1 MRAGRAHRRR
11 LPPKRELRV
20 AEFGVRATPD
30 APAAGPRAHANPEV
44 DTSAGSAHRPR
55 GADDLAIVL
64 TGGGARAAYQV
75 GFLRW
80 VARHIPDAHFP
91 IVSGVS
97 AGAINAAFLAAHPGP
112 LAAAADRL
120 CDLWSRLTADRVFR
134 TDGPS
139 LAGLVARW
147 GIRLL
152 AGGTPL
158 APTVRGL
165 VDTSPLRA
173 TLAAVFDSDPG
184 DGGAIPGIADN
195 VEAGRL
201 WALALVTSHYG
212 TGHSVVWTQGR
223 DLHEWE
229 RADRH
234 SRNTALTLDHVLASS
249 ALPLFFPAVRL
260 PDGWHGDG
268 GIRLTAPFSPALRL
282 GANRVL
288 AISTR
293 YVADDESGDAGA
305 SGHPPPLQIAGQ
317 LLNAVFLDD
326 LDRDAQELERI
337 NLLLHEVAP
346 EKRRGMRE
354 VELLVIRPSVDLSRL
369 AAEHEAHLPRVFR
382 HLVRGLGSREVA
394 SPDLLSLLAF
404 EPAYLRRLIALG
416 ETDAAARADEIR
428 ALVAGGGR
436 RAVARATSAA
446 AAAGACTSD
455 TTESRREDRAE
466 ELR

>member
-1 MRAGRAHRRR
+1 MGRTACPQRPLPHR
-11 LPPKRELRV
+11 LRC
-20 AEFGVRATPD
+20 
-30 APAAGPRAHANPEV
+30 
-44 DTSAGSAHRPR
+44 
-55 GADDLAIVL
+55 
-64 TGGGARAAYQV
+64 
-75 GFLRW
+75 
-80 VARHIPDAHFP
+80 
-91 IVSGVS
+91 S
-97 AGAINAAFLAAHPGP
+97 AGAINAACLAAHPGP
-112 LAAAADRL
+112 LAAGADRL

-165 VDTSPLRA
+165 VDTSPLRD
-173 TLAAVFDSDPG
+173 TLAGVFDTDPS
-184 DGGAIPGIADN
+184 GGAIPGIADN
-195 VEAGRL
+195 IEAGRL

-260 PDGWHGDG
+260 ADGWHGDG

-293 YVADDESGDAGA
+293 YVAEEGSGDAA
-305 SGHPPPLQIAGQ
+305 HRHPPPMQIAGQ

-326 LDRDAQELERI
+326 LDRDAEELERI

-369 AAEHEAHLPRVFR
+369 AAEYEAHLPRVFR
-382 HLVRGLGSREVA
+382 HLVRGLGSREIA

-404 EPAYLRRLIALG
+404 EPAYLQRLIALG

-428 ALVAGGGR
+428 ALIAGGGR
-436 RAVARATSAA
+436 RTAAGGTSAA
-446 AAAGACTSD
+446 PAATDYPSDEAG
-455 TTESRREDRAE
+455 SRREDGAQ